1 MFTITLKFFL
11 VCLLVVALLPVG
23 VYTFIRDGRK
33 PLSFVYWPLAI
44 YGFIKELKN
53 FQGKPW
59 FLIPFIW
66 LWVAIVSVFD
76 VVIFFFWLLWQFG
89 RIVKFFFMG
98 IFDFIFRSK
107 EDYISI
113 KNASGEK
120 LFVYKEKARKRL
132 GGFFSGPTMGQRKE
146 EATDDDDV
154 EDAVAEGETEGGP
167 TF

>member
-1 MFTITLKFFL
+1 MKFFL
-11 VCLLVVALLPVG
+11 VSLLVVALLPVG

-33 PLSFVYWPLAI
+33 PISFIYWPLAI

-59 FLIPFIW
+59 FLIPLIW

-89 RIVKFFFMG
+89 RIVKYFFMG
-98 IFDFIFRSK
+98 VFDFIFRSK

-113 KNASGEK
+113 KNNNTGKSI
-120 LFVYKEKARKRL
+120 LVYKEKARKRL

-146 EATDDDDV
+146 EATEDDDV
-154 EDAVAEGETEGGP
+154 EDAIDEGETAEGP

>member
-11 VCLLVVALLPVG
+11 ICLLVVALLPMG

-33 PLSFVYWPLAI
+33 PISFIYWPLAI

-53 FQGKPW
+53 FQGKPL
-59 FLIPFIW
+59 FLAPLIW

-76 VVIFFFWLLWQFG
+76 VVIFFFWLIWQFG
-89 RIVKFFFMG
+89 RIVKFFLMG
-98 IFDFIFRSK
+98 VFDFIFRSK
-107 EDYISI
+107 GDYISI
-113 KNASGEK
+113 KNNSGQT
-120 LFVYKEKARKRL
+120 LMVYKEKARKRL

-146 EATDDDDV
+146 DATEDDDV
-154 EDAVAEGETEGGP
+154 EDAIDEGETEGGP

>member
-1 MFTITLKFFL
+1 MFTLSLKFFAI
-11 VCLLVVALLPVG
+11 CLLVVALLPVG

-33 PLSFVYWPLAI
+33 PISFIYWPLAI
-44 YGFIKELKN
+44 YGFLKEIKN

-59 FLIPFIW
+59 FLAPFIW
-66 LWVAIVSVFD
+66 LWVALVSVFD

-113 KNASGEK
+113 KNSSGK
-120 LFVYKEKARKRL
+120 TLNVYKEKARKRL

-146 EATDDDDV
+146 DATEDDDV
-154 EDAVAEGETEGGP
+154 EDAIDEGETGEGP